1 MMTVKKISFTIA
13 LLWSP
18 LVVLTSGCQ
27 AQQQIQVTPNPVTL
41 VQDSIAEKMLL
52 IQRSDG
58 GWPQPGGNAINYN
71 KPLSETE
78 KNKFLSEKNKPDA
91 TIDDQATTRE
101 IKYLAEAYSKTKNPT
116 YLKAA
121 ENGVRYLL
129 QAQNKAG
136 GWPQFY
142 PDSSGYHKHI
152 TYNDHAM
159 INVLWVMKY
168 VATGQQHF
176 EPLQKILGTD
186 AQKAV
191 EKGIDCILK
200 TQFYQGTTLTVWCAQ
215 HDSKTLQ
222 PAKARAFELPS
233 LSGNESVGILRF
245 LMAIEQPS
253 DAAKKAIHAG
263 VAWLDAVRIKGIK
276 LQDIADSNQPK
287 GKDRVV
293 VPDSSSVL
301 WARFYDLKTNQAFFV
316 GRDSQPKATLAE
328 IENERRTGY
337 AYYGTWPAK
346 LIEKE
351 YPEWVKKWRK

>member
-1 MMTVKKISFTIA
+1 MFIKKISVLFA
-13 LLWSP
+13 LLWLP
-18 LVVLTSGCQ
+18 FVVVTSGCQ
-27 AQQQIQVTPNPVTL
+27 VQNQLQPVPNPIAV

-52 IQRSDG
+52 YQRNNG
-58 GWPQPGGNAINYN
+58 GWPQPGGDAINYK
-71 KPLSETE
+71 KPLSESLKT
-78 KNKFLSEKNKPDA
+78 KLLSEKNKFDT
-91 TIDDQATTRE
+91 TIDDQATTLE
-101 IKYLAEAYSKTKNPT
+101 IKYLMEAYSKTQNPL

-152 TYNDHAM
+152 TFNDHAM
-159 INVLWVMKY
+159 IDVLWVMKY
-168 VATGQQHF
+168 TATGKNHF
-176 EPLQKILGTD
+176 EPLQKMLGSE
-186 AQKAV
+186 AQKAID
-191 EKGIDCILK
+191 KGIECILK
-200 TQFYQGTTLTVWCAQ
+200 TQFTQGNTLTVWCAQ

-245 LMAIEQPS
+245 LMTIENPS
-253 DAAKKAIHAG
+253 DTVKKAIHAG
-263 VAWLDAVRIKGIK
+263 ITWLESVKIKGIK
-276 LQDIADSNQPK
+276 LQDIADPNQPK
-287 GKDRVV
+287 GRDRIVV
-293 VPDSSSVL
+293 SDPNSVL
-301 WARFYDLKTNQAFFV
+301 WARFYDLTTNQPFFV

-346 LIEKE
+346 LIEVE
-351 YPEWVKKWRK
+351 YPKWKMKHE

>member
-1 MMTVKKISFTIA
+1 MGIKKISILIA

-18 LVVLTSGCQ
+18 FVVLTSGCHV
-27 AQQQIQVTPNPVTL
+27 QQQLHSASSPVIL
-41 VQDSIAEKMLL
+41 AQDSIAEKMLL
-52 IQRSDG
+52 IQRSNG
-58 GWPQPGGNAINYN
+58 GWPQPGGNPINY
-71 KPLSETE
+71 KKALSESE
-78 KNKFLSEKNKPDA
+78 KTKFLSEKNKLDA

-101 IKYLAEAYSKTKNPT
+101 IKYLMEAYDKTKNPA

-152 TYNDHAM
+152 TYNDQAM

-168 VATGQQHF
+168 TATGQQHF
-176 EPLQKILGTD
+176 GPLKETLGLD

-191 EKGIDCILK
+191 DKGIECILN
-200 TQFYQGTTLTVWCAQ
+200 TQFYQGNTLTVWCAQ

-245 LMAIEQPS
+245 LMAVEQPS
-253 DAAKKAIHAG
+253 DAVKKAIHAG
-263 VAWLDAVRIKGIK
+263 VAWLEKVNIKGFK
-276 LQDIADSNQPK
+276 VQDIADPNQPK

-293 VPDSSSVL
+293 VVDPNSVL
-301 WARFYDLKTNQAFFV
+301 WARFYDLKTNQPFFV

-346 LIEKE
+346 LIEVD
-351 YPEWVKKWRK
+351 YPKWKVKNEK

>member
-1 MMTVKKISFTIA
+1 MFIKKISVLFA
-13 LLWSP
+13 LLWLP
-18 LVVLTSGCQ
+18 FVVLTSGCRVR
-27 AQQQIQVTPNPVTL
+27 QQLQSVPNPLAVA
-41 VQDSIAEKMLL
+41 QDSIAEKMLL
-52 IQRSDG
+52 YQRSNG
-58 GWPQPGGNAINYN
+58 GWPQPGGDAINYK
-71 KPLSETE
+71 KPLNESLKT
-78 KNKFLSEKNKPDA
+78 KLLSEKNKFDT
-91 TIDDQATTRE
+91 TIDDQATTLE
-101 IKYLAEAYSKTKNPT
+101 IKYLMEAYSKTQNPL

-142 PDSSGYHKHI
+142 PDSSSYHKHI

-159 INVLWVMKY
+159 IDVLWVMKY
-168 VATGQQHF
+168 VATGKQHF
-176 EPLQKILGTD
+176 EPLQKMLGAE

-191 EKGIDCILK
+191 DKGIECILR

-245 LMAIEQPS
+245 LMTVDHPS
-253 DAAKKAIHAG
+253 DAIKKAIHAG
-263 VAWLDAVRIKGIK
+263 VAWLELVKIKGIK
-276 LQDIADSNQPK
+276 LQDIADPNQPK
-287 GKDRVV
+287 GRDRVV
-293 VPDSSSVL
+293 VTDPNSTL
-301 WARFYDLKTNQAFFV
+301 WARFYDLKTNQPFFV

-337 AYYGTWPAK
+337 AYYGNWPAK
-346 LIEKE
+346 LIDKE
-351 YPEWVKKWRK
+351 YPEWKVKSEK

>member
-1 MMTVKKISFTIA
+1 MFIKKISVLFA
-13 LLWSP
+13 LLWLP
-18 LVVLTSGCQ
+18 FVVLTSGCRV
-27 AQQQIQVTPNPVTL
+27 QQQLQSVHNPVAV
-41 VQDSIAEKMLL
+41 VQDSLAEKMLL
-52 IQRSDG
+52 YQRSNG
-58 GWPQPGGNAINYN
+58 GWPQPGGDAINYK
-71 KPLSETE
+71 KPLSESLKT
-78 KNKFLSEKNKPDA
+78 KLLSEKNKFDT
-91 TIDDQATTRE
+91 TIDDQATTLE
-101 IKYLAEAYSKTKNPT
+101 IKYLMGAYSKTQNPV

-121 ENGVRYLL
+121 ENGLRYLL

-159 INVLWVMKY
+159 IDVLWVMKY
-168 VATGQQHF
+168 TATGKQPF
-176 EPLQKILGTD
+176 EPLQKLLGEE

-245 LMAIEQPS
+245 LMTVENPS
-253 DAAKKAIHAG
+253 DAVKKAIHAG
-263 VAWLDAVRIKGIK
+263 VAWLESVKIKGIK
-276 LQDIADSNQPK
+276 LQDIADPNQPK
-287 GKDRVV
+287 GRDRVV
-293 VPDSSSVL
+293 VTDPNSTL
-301 WARFYDLKTNQAFFV
+301 WARFYDLKTNQPFFV

-337 AYYGTWPAK
+337 AYYGNWPAK

-351 YPEWVKKWRK
+351 YPEWKVKSEK

>member
-1 MMTVKKISFTIA
+1 MTIKKISILIV

-18 LVVLTSGCQ
+18 FLVLTSGCQ
-27 AQQQIQVTPNPVTL
+27 VQQQSQSTPGLPSSA
-41 VQDSIAEKMLL
+41 QDSIAEKMLL
-52 IQRSDG
+52 IQRSNG
-58 GWPQPGGNAINYN
+58 GWPQPGGNAINY
-71 KPLSETE
+71 KKALSESE
-78 KNKFLSEKNKPDA
+78 KNKYLSEKNKLDA

-101 IKYLAEAYSKTKNPT
+101 IKYLMEAYDKTKNPA

-152 TYNDHAM
+152 TYNDQAM

-168 VATGQQHF
+168 TATGQQHF
-176 EPLQKILGTD
+176 GPLKETLGLD

-191 EKGIDCILK
+191 DKGIECILS
-200 TQFYQGTTLTVWCAQ
+200 TQFYQGNTLTVWCAQ

-245 LMAIEQPS
+245 LMAVEQPS
-253 DAAKKAIHAG
+253 DAVKKAIHAG
-263 VAWLDAVRIKGIK
+263 VAWLEKVSIKGFK
-276 LQDIADSNQPK
+276 VQDIADPNQPK
-287 GKDRVV
+287 GKDRVLV
-293 VPDSSSVL
+293 SDPNSVL
-301 WARFYDLKTNQAFFV
+301 WARFYDLKTNQPFFV

-346 LIEKE
+346 LIEVD
-351 YPEWVKKWRK
+351 YPKWKAKNE

>member
-1 MMTVKKISFTIA
+1 MTIKKISILIA

-27 AQQQIQVTPNPVTL
+27 VQQQTQAALNPEVV

-52 IQRSDG
+52 YQRNNG

-71 KPLSETE
+71 KALSETE
-78 KNKFLSEKNKPDA
+78 KTKYLNEKNKLDA

-101 IKYLAEAYSKTKNPT
+101 IKYLMEAHAKTKNLA

-121 ENGVRYLL
+121 ENGVRHLI

-159 INVLWVMKY
+159 IDVLWVMMY
-168 VATGQQHF
+168 TATGQQHF
-176 EPLQKILGTD
+176 EPLQKTLGVD

-191 EKGIDCILK
+191 DKGIDCILK

-215 HDSKTLQ
+215 HDSKTLL

-233 LSGNESVGILRF
+233 LSGNESVNILRF
-245 LMAIEQPS
+245 LMTIEQPS
-253 DAAKKAIHAG
+253 DAVKKAVHAG

-276 LQDIADSNQPK
+276 LQDIADPNQPK

-293 VPDSSSVL
+293 VADPNSVL

-346 LIEKE
+346 LIDKE
-351 YPEWVKKWRK
+351 YPTWKMKHE